1 MISKYKSEHLLWT
14 RTAANASSGP
24 EQLQMLQELQMLQL
38 RKQGVL
44 HHKEGILR
52 THKVNSCFGRE
63 QLQML
68 HVAHAEQL
76 KQYRRQSHCII
87 KKGIFTPSYEP
98 TKRTAAAKAR
108 AASRHVGQCNARVPA
123 CCSVQYVQCQYS
135 TVQEGSLFLNER
147 TGLHKK
153 SVF

>member
-24 EQLQMLQELQMLQL
+24 EQLQ
-38 RKQGVL
+38 
-44 HHKEGILR
+44 IP
-52 THKVNSCFGRE
+52 
-63 QLQML
+63 
-68 HVAHAEQL
+68 EQL

-135 TVQEGSLFLNER
+135 TVQEVRFFSTKEQGYTKNQFFKMNE
-147 TGLHKK
+147 T
-153 SVF
+153 